1 MANTTPSTIPIAPQ
15 TTTPDPTKPGTVA
28 PITVTTGTPTVGATP
43 AAVAKPAEPM
53 YPSVEDC
60 IFVCPTAKK
69 ETVAKNL
76 PGIVEEMAKA
86 GFKSKNVL
94 ISILATIH
102 VETEIDP
109 FNPIEEI
116 DGRDNAAG
124 RNPGVGP
131 YGGGENYFG
140 RGYIQLTHDYNYEPC
155 GKAIGVPQLGKK
167 PELALQPEIASK
179 IITWFWKKNGVD
191 KAADAGDW
199 DKVRRI
205 VNGGTH
211 GYAVY
216 MAAVQRGLQRIT
228 RGINATGTIQMG
240 NAYSASDADAGGGQS
255 RTVIATGAAGA
266 QGQACVL
273 AYALSLHA
281 RDRMNSHE
289 FYAVLDCA
297 ADPKIL
303 DLEAQKTFELKG
315 LSKDLDGV
323 YTVDEVTFLPLTDTV
338 QAIVKAKR
346 PDPNAP
352 EARGFLFDAQG
363 LQPKPGE
370 TGSGGTPAGVNTTP
384 GQPGSITKIGGEVK
398 LGVPYKSQLDNAF
411 NPSGA
416 CNATSL
422 AMALEF
428 LGVKHTGSGQFEDA
442 IYESLRA
449 SGLHPGTASAMVAM
463 VQKYGKKDVH
473 NETASDDDIRKH
485 LDKGKPVVIHGDFTR
500 SGHIVCVIGYNAKGF
515 IVNDPYGKFLGTLGS
530 YDNNASGAGIVHEYA
545 TVVKNFW
552 HRNGT
557 NSAHFIE

>member
-1 MANTTPSTIPIAPQ
+1 MADPKAPTTTSPIAPQ
-15 TTTPDPTKPGTVA
+15 TTVADPTKPTTATATGAVNTTTATVPA
-28 PITVTTGTPTVGATP
+28 PA
-43 AAVAKPAEPM
+43 AKPAEPM

-86 GFKSKNVL
+86 GFMSKNVL

-155 GKAIGVPQLGKK
+155 GEAIGLGKQLVQN
-167 PELALQPEIASK
+167 PGLALKPEIAAK

-211 GYAVY
+211 GYDVY

-228 RGINATGTIQMG
+228 KGITATGAIQMG
-240 NAYSASDADAGGGQS
+240 SSYSASDADPGGGQS
-255 RTVIATGAAGA
+255 RTVIAPGAAGP
-266 QGQACVL
+266 QGQACTL

-303 DLEAQKTFELKG
+303 DLEAQKTFEVKG
-315 LSKDLDGV
+315 ISKDLDGV
-323 YTVDEVTFLPLTDTV
+323 YTVDEVTFLPLKETV

-352 EARGFLFDAQG
+352 EARGFLFNSQG
-363 LQPKPGE
+363 LTPKPGDAA
-370 TGSGGTPAGVNTTP
+370 SGGATNATS
-384 GQPGSITKIGGEVK
+384 GQPGQVTKVAGEVK
-398 LGVPYKSQLDNAF
+398 LAVPYKSQLDNAF
-411 NPSGA
+411 NPGGA

-428 LGVKHTGSGQFEDA
+428 LGVKHTGSGQFEDD
-442 IYESLRA
+442 IYEQLRA

-463 VQKYGKKDVH
+463 VQKYGKKDIH

-500 SGHIVCVIGYNAKGF
+500 SGHIVCVVGYNAKGF
-515 IVNDPYGKFLGTLGS
+515 FVNDPFGKFLGTLGS
-530 YDNNASGAGIVHEYA
+530 YDNNASGAGNLHEYA

-552 HRNGT
+552 HRGGT

>member
-1 MANTTPSTIPIAPQ
+1 MAETKPTTSNPIAPQ
-15 TTTPDPTKPGTVA
+15 TTIADPTKP
-28 PITVTTGTPTVGATP
+28 TTTP
-43 AAVAKPAEPM
+43 AAGTTATPGAPTTGSTATAPAKPEEKQ

-60 IFVCPTAKK
+60 LFVCPTAKRDM
-69 ETVAKNL
+69 VAKNL
-76 PGIVEEMAKA
+76 PNIIEELAKA
-86 GFKSKNVL
+86 GLTSKNVL

-116 DGRDNAAG
+116 DGRNNASGANGG
-124 RNPGVGP
+124 RP
-131 YGGGENYFG
+131 YGGGANYFG
-140 RGYIQLTHDYNYEPC
+140 RGYIQLTHDYNYRDA
-155 GKAIGVPQLGKK
+155 GKGIGMGDQLVNK
-167 PELALQPEIASK
+167 PELVLQPEIASK
-179 IITWFWKKNGVD
+179 TMTWFWKHNAVD

-228 RGINATGTIQMG
+228 QGVKSTGAINMG
-240 NAYSASDADAGGGQS
+240 VSYGASDADTGGGQS
-255 RTVIATGAAGA
+255 RTVVATGV
-266 QGQACVL
+266 QGQADIL
-273 AYALSLHA
+273 AYALNLHA

-315 LSKDLDGV
+315 VSKELDGV
-323 YTVDEVTFLPLTDTV
+323 YTVDEVTFLPLTETV

-346 PDPNAP
+346 PDPKAA
-352 EARGFLFDAQG
+352 EARAFLFDAQG
-363 LQPKPGE
+363 LSPK
-370 TGSGGTPAGVNTTP
+370 AGDSNATV
-384 GQPGSITKIGGEVK
+384 GQPGQVTKIAGEVR

-411 NPSGA
+411 NPTGA

-442 IYESLRA
+442 IYEQLLA
-449 SGLHPGTASAMVAM
+449 SGQHPGTMSVMVTI
-463 VQKYGKKDVH
+463 VEKYGKKDNH
-473 NETASDDDIRKH
+473 NGVATDDEIRKH
-485 LDKGKPVVIHGDFTR
+485 LDKGKPVVIHGDFTG
-500 SGHIVCVIGYNAKGF
+500 SGHILCVIGYNAQGF
-515 IVNDPYGKFLGTLGS
+515 IVNDPYGKFLGVFGS
-530 YDNNASGAGIVHEYA
+530 YDNNASGAGNLHEYA
-545 TVVKNFW
+545 TVVNTFW
-552 HRNGT
+552 HQNGT

>member
-1 MANTTPSTIPIAPQ
+1 MAETKPTTATTATTSPITPQVAITDPAKPNTNTTT
-15 TTTPDPTKPGTVA
+15 
-28 PITVTTGTPTVGATP
+28 TTGTLTAGTATAATP
-43 AAVAKPAEPM
+43 AAKPAEPM
-53 YPSVEDC
+53 YPSVEDI

-86 GFKSKNVL
+86 GYKSKNLLV
-94 ISILATIH
+94 SIIATIH

-116 DGRDNAAG
+116 DGANQALING
-124 RNPGVGP
+124 
-131 YGGGENYFG
+131 YEGGSAYFG
-140 RGYIQLTHDYNYEPC
+140 RGYIQITHNYNYKDAGE
-155 GKAIGVPQLGKK
+155 GIGLGKQLLDK
-167 PELALQPEIASK
+167 PEMTLQPEIAAK

-191 KAADAGDW
+191 KAAEAGDW
-199 DKVRRI
+199 RQVRRI
-205 VNGGTH
+205 VNGGYNH
-211 GYAVY
+211 YDIFI
-216 MAAVQRGLQRIT
+216 AAVERGLQRFT
-228 RGINATGTIQMG
+228 RGINATGAINMG
-240 NAYSASDADAGGGQS
+240 ASYGASDFDPGGGQS
-255 RTVIATGAAGA
+255 RTVIATGAGSGPQA
-266 QGQACVL
+266 QACVL

-315 LSKDLDGV
+315 VSKDLDGV
-323 YTVDEVTFLPLTDTV
+323 YTVDEVTFLPLVETV

-352 EARGFLFDAQG
+352 EARGFIFDAQG
-363 LQPKPGE
+363 LDPK
-370 TGSGGTPAGVNTTP
+370 AGKAASNSTP
-384 GQPGSITKIGGEVK
+384 GQPGQVTKIAGEVK

-411 NPSGA
+411 NPGGS

-428 LGVKHTGSGQFEDA
+428 LGVKGKGSGQFEDE
-442 IYESLRA
+442 IYEQLLA
-449 SGLHPGTASAMVAM
+449 SGLHPGTASAMVVM
-463 VQKYGKKDVH
+463 VEKYGKKDRH
-473 NETASDDDIRKH
+473 TETATDDEIRKH

-500 SGHIVCVIGYNAKGF
+500 SGHILCVIGYNAKGF
-515 IVNDPYGKFLGTLGS
+515 LVNDPFGKFLGTLGS
-530 YDNNASGAGIVHEYA
+530 YDNNASGAGNLHEYA
-545 TVVKNFW
+545 TVVANFW
-552 HRNGT
+552 HRKGT

>member
-1 MANTTPSTIPIAPQ
+1 MAETKSTTTATTTTNPIAPQ
-15 TTTPDPTKPGTVA
+15 TTVPDPTKPNTTTTTTNTPA
-28 PITVTTGTPTVGATP
+28 TGTTTTP
-43 AAVAKPAEPM
+43 AAKPAEPM

-86 GFKSKNVL
+86 GFTSKNVL
-94 ISILATIH
+94 ISIIATIH

-155 GKAIGVPQLGKK
+155 GEAIGLGKQLVQK
-167 PELALQPEIASK
+167 PELALQPEVAAK

-211 GYAVY
+211 GYDVY
-216 MAAVQRGLQRIT
+216 MAAVQRGLQRFT
-228 RGINATGTIQMG
+228 RGINATGAINMG
-240 NAYSASDADAGGGQS
+240 DSYGASDFDPGGGQS
-255 RTVIATGAAGA
+255 RTVIATGAGSGPQA
-266 QGQACVL
+266 QACVL

-315 LSKDLDGV
+315 VSKDLDGV
-323 YTVDEVTFLPLTDTV
+323 YTVDEVTFLPLVETV

-363 LQPKPGE
+363 LDPK
-370 TGSGGTPAGVNTTP
+370 AGAASDNSTP
-384 GQPGSITKIGGEVK
+384 GQPGQVTKVAGEVK
-398 LGVPYKSQLDNAF
+398 LAVPYKSQLDNAF
-411 NPSGA
+411 NPGGS

-428 LGVKHTGSGQFEDA
+428 LGVKGKGSGQFEDE
-442 IYESLRA
+442 IYDQLLA
-449 SGLHPGTASAMVAM
+449 SGLHPGTASAMVVM
-463 VQKYGKKDVH
+463 VEKYGKKDRH
-473 NETASDDDIRKH
+473 TETATDDEIRKH

-500 SGHIVCVIGYNAKGF
+500 SGHIVCVVGYNAKGF
-515 IVNDPYGKFLGTLGS
+515 FVNDPFGKFLGTLGS
-530 YDNNASGAGIVHEYA
+530 YDNNASGAGNLHEYA

-552 HRNGT
+552 HRGGT